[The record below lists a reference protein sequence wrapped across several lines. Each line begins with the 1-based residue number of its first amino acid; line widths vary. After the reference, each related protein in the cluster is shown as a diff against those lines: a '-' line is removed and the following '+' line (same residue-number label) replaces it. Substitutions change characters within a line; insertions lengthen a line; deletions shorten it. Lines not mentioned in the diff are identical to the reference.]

1 MGGVELLRKVI
12 VSADR
17 ALHDGGEKGD
27 EQGVLAQVGRRLGFA
42 AVHVDDVG
50 GGAEGVEGDTQGQDE
65 GGDGQSALGEQSQHV
80 IDGSDRKA
88 RVLQHRQNT
97 EVEDKPP
104 DQHTE
109 ALLLPLCLVGLTGIL
124 VHVGLMGGYVVL
136 VGLGAALHDPRQEEG
151 GEDGGED
158 EGQIPAPRRGVE
170 QGACGEQYHPLRPLG
185 QEVVQKHRHRRK
197 YEEG

>member
-1 MGGVELLRKVI
+1 MIAPVF
-12 VSADR
+12 
-17 ALHDGGEKGD
+17 
-27 EQGVLAQVGRRLGFA
+27 RL
-42 AVHVDDVG
+42 
-50 GGAEGVEGDTQGQDE
+50 DTF
-65 GGDGQSALGEQSQHV
+65 
-80 IDGSDRKA
+80 
-88 RVLQHRQNT
+88 
-97 EVEDKPP
+97 P
-104 DQHTE
+104 
-109 ALLLPLCLVGLTGIL
+109 GLTNLTHSGLVEAQHQIGVL
-124 VHVGLMGGYVVL
+124 VHVGLVGGYVVL